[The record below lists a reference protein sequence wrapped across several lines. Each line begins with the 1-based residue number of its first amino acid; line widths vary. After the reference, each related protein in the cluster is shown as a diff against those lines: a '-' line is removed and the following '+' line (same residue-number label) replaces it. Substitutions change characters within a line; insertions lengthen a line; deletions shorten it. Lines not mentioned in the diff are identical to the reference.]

1 MKPVLTPKEANDL
14 MRDAGDDTSLETFK
28 RGLRQGKY
36 PGGLYIIV
44 HKIPRLV
51 QRLVIGAG
59 AGGLGLAVGT
69 ALPPLLGLTAWR
81 PGLTLAGLVLLA
93 VGCAVEVMTE

>member
-1 MKPVLTPKEANDL
+1 MHQTKTAAPVLAH
-14 MRDAGDDTSLETFK
+14 RDGQKTQGIASCTF
-28 RGLRQGKY
+28 
-36 PGGLYIIV
+36 IV

-51 QRLVIGAG
+51 QRLLIGAG

-81 PGLTLAGLVLLA
+81 PGLTLAGLALLA
-93 VGCAVEVMTE
+93 IGCAVEVMTE

>member
-1 MKPVLTPKEANDL
+1 MSQNKMTAPVLAHRNGQKT
-14 MRDAGDDTSLETFK
+14 
-28 RGLRQGKY
+28 QGIAKSCT
-36 PGGLYIIV
+36 LIV

-59 AGGLGLAVGT
+59 AGGLGLAAGT

-81 PGLTLAGLVLLA
+81 PGLILAGLALLA